1 MIPESEVERIQAVL
15 ERAVL
20 RLCHRWPPEEREDLV
35 QTALLKLHQ
44 RQSGEDIARL
54 QSSYLYRVAHS
65 IVVDEVRKRSRR
77 PVTSDGLSPEIFSA
91 ERSDQPDQA
100 LAADDAT
107 RAVWDCL
114 GRVAEARRTA
124 LVLYLQGH
132 SVPEASELLG
142 WPRKRTENCVY
153 RGLTNLRECLDAKG
167 VDHVLV

>member
-1 MIPESEVERIQAVL
+1 MIPESEVQRVQTVL
-15 ERAVL
+15 QRAVN
-20 RLCHRWPPEEREDLV
+20 RLCQRWSAEEREDLV

-44 RQSGEDIARL
+44 RKSGEDIAQY

-77 PVTSDGLSPEIFSA
+77 PATSDGLSPEIFSS
-91 ERSDQPDQA
+91 ERHDQPDQT

-114 GRVAEARRTA
+114 ARVADARRTA

-153 RGLTNLRECLDAKG
+153 RGLANLRECLDAKG